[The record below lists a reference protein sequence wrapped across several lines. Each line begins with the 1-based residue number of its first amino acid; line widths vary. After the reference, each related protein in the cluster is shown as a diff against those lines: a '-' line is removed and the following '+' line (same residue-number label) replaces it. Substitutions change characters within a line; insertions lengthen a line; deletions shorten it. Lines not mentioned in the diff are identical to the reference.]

1 VVKLLNTDIHK
12 YNFQILNYNAMSDKD
27 TLTLSDITGQAEV
40 LTSETINDSVKSE
53 KFKLIIGQFAA
64 KLKSTVLAGIGV
76 LVFIGFWSLLS
87 AYTKE
92 ALPGPLATFTVL
104 KEMLSDPFYDYGPND
119 KGIGLQLF
127 NSIKTVL
134 SGFLLGSLIAIP
146 IGILM
151 GASTICKQIFYPIV
165 QLLKP
170 VSPLAWFPIGLVV
183 FKDTGM
189 ATIFIVF
196 ITSLWSTLINTSFGV
211 ASIPQDHKNVAKA
224 FGFSKMR
231 YLTKILIPYSLPHII
246 TGLRLSISVAW
257 LVIVAGEMLSGG
269 AGIGFFV
276 WDSWNALSLEKV
288 ISAIII
294 IGIVGLLFDKL
305 FTFIES
311 KVAYKA

>member
-1 VVKLLNTDIHK
+1 
-12 YNFQILNYNAMSDKD
+12 MSDKN
-27 TLTLSDITGQAEV
+27 TLTIDAID
-40 LTSETINDSVKSE
+40 SENTVSTAIKKSFLEENIKLKGALNTFIVKS
-53 KFKLIIGQFAA
+53 
-64 KLKSTVLAGIGV
+64 KSILLAGLGLILLG
-76 LVFIGFWSLLS
+76 GFWQLLS
-87 AYTKE
+87 IYTE
-92 ALPGPLATFTVL
+92 NALPDPAATLTVFF
-104 KEMLSDPFYDYGPND
+104 EMVSDPFYDYGPND

-134 SGFLLGSLIAIP
+134 LGFLLGSLIAIP
-146 IGILM
+146 VGILM

-183 FKDTGM
+183 FKDTGL

-288 ISAIII
+288 ISAILI
-294 IGIVGLLFDKL
+294 IGIVGLLFDKI
-305 FTFIES
+305 FTYIEN

>member
-1 VVKLLNTDIHK
+1 
-12 YNFQILNYNAMSDKD
+12 MSDKN
-27 TLTLSDITGQAEV
+27 TLTIDAALQAKNH
-40 LTSETINDSVKSE
+40 TSKNIYVKAAE
-53 KFKLIIGQFAA
+53 NFKL
-64 KLKSTVLAGIGV
+64 KLILKTVVTKIKSLLLAGTGLFIFGGLWSMLSIYTRGELPSPTATLTVL
-76 LVFIGFWSLLS
+76 L
-87 AYTKE
+87 
-92 ALPGPLATFTVL
+92 
-104 KEMLSDPFYDYGPND
+104 EMLSDPFYNYGPND

-127 NSIKTVL
+127 ASIKTVL
-134 SGFLLGSLIAIP
+134 FGFLLGSLIAIP
-146 IGILM
+146 VGILM
-151 GASTICKQIFYPIV
+151 GASTVCKQIFYPIV

-189 ATIFIVF
+189 ATVFIVF

-231 YLTKILIPYSLPHII
+231 YLTKILIPYSLPHVI

-269 AGIGFFV
+269 SGIGFFV

-294 IGIVGLLFDKL
+294 IGIIGLLFDKI
-305 FTFIES
+305 FTIIEK
-311 KVAYKA
+311 KVTYKS

>member
-1 VVKLLNTDIHK
+1 MSNNIVTIDDLKQNTAI
-12 YNFQILNYNAMSDKD
+12 
-27 TLTLSDITGQAEV
+27 V
-40 LTSETINDSVKSE
+40 SETNVASSINNEKTKEFLNLMLEKSKSVL
-53 KFKLIIGQFAA
+53 FAMIGLF
-64 KLKSTVLAGIGV
+64 
-76 LVFIGFWSLLS
+76 VFGGFWSLLS
-87 AYTKE
+87 LYTE
-92 ALPGPLATFTVL
+92 AALPGPVATLTVL

-151 GASTICKQIFYPIV
+151 GASTTCKQIFYPIV

-211 ASIPQDHKNVAKA
+211 ASIPQDHKNVSKA

-294 IGIVGLLFDKL
+294 IGIVGLLFDRI
-305 FTFIES
+305 FTFIEN

>member
-1 VVKLLNTDIHK
+1 MSEKNTLTIEDALDSSINIATESQVNSAEESLKLKLALNT
-12 YNFQILNYNAMSDKD
+12 IL
-27 TLTLSDITGQAEV
+27 E
-40 LTSETINDSVKSE
+40 KS
-53 KFKLIIGQFAA
+53 
-64 KLKSTVLAGIGV
+64 KSTLFASIGV
-76 LVFIGFWSLLS
+76 LVFGGFWSLLS
-87 AYTKE
+87 LYTE
-92 ALPGPLATFTVL
+92 GALPGPLATLTVL

-127 NSIKTVL
+127 ASIKTVL

-151 GASTICKQIFYPIV
+151 GASTTCKQIFYPIV

-183 FKDTGM
+183 FKDTGL
-189 ATIFIVF
+189 ATVFIVF

-224 FGFSKMR
+224 FGFSKKR

-288 ISAIII
+288 ISAILI
-294 IGIVGLLFDKL
+294 IGIVGLLFDRI
-305 FTFIES
+305 FTFIEN

>member
-1 VVKLLNTDIHK
+1 
-12 YNFQILNYNAMSDKD
+12 MSNKD
-27 TLTLSDITGQAEV
+27 TLTLNDIADQTEV
-40 LTSETINDSVKSE
+40 LMENTAIDAGKNE
-53 KFKLIIGQFAA
+53 KWKLILNSISI
-64 KLKSTVLAGIGV
+64 KLKSTALAGIGIA
-76 LVFIGFWSLLS
+76 LFIGFWSLLS
-87 AYTKE
+87 YYTKE

-134 SGFLLGSLIAIP
+134 LGFLLGSLVAIP

-151 GASTICKQIFYPIV
+151 GASTICKQIMYPIV

-183 FKDTGM
+183 FKDTGL
-189 ATIFIVF
+189 AAIFIVF
-196 ITSLWSTLINTSFGV
+196 ITSLWSTLINTSFGI

-294 IGIVGLLFDKL
+294 IGIVGLLFDKF
-305 FTFIES
+305 FTFIEN

>member
-1 VVKLLNTDIHK
+1 
-12 YNFQILNYNAMSDKD
+12 MSNS
-27 TLTLSDITGQAEV
+27 TTA
-40 LTSETINDSVKSE
+40 TIEIKVEE
-53 KFKLIIGQFAA
+53 KVHSKKKIIGGLIKKKTLRKASRFILEKAKSILFACIG
-64 KLKSTVLAGIGV
+64 LAI
-76 LVFIGFWSLLS
+76 FCGFWSILS
-87 AYTKE
+87 IYTE
-92 ALPGPLATFTVL
+92 AALPGPTATLTVL
-104 KEMLSDPFYDYGPND
+104 YEMLSDPFYDYGPND

-127 NSIKTVL
+127 VSIKTVL
-134 SGFLLGSLIAIP
+134 LGFSLGSLFAIP
-146 IGILM
+146 FGILI
-151 GASTICKQIFYPIV
+151 GASSFFKKIFYPIV
-165 QLLKP
+165 QFLKP

-211 ASIPQDHKNVAKA
+211 STIPEDHKNVAKA
-224 FGFSKMR
+224 FGFSKWR
-231 YLTKILIPYSLPHII
+231 YLTKVVFPYTLPHII

-294 IGIVGLLFDKL
+294 IGFVGIIFDGF
-305 FTFIES
+305 FTMIEN
-311 KVAYKA
+311 KVSYKA

>member
-1 VVKLLNTDIHK
+1 
-12 YNFQILNYNAMSDKD
+12 MSDKD
-27 TLTLSDITGQAEV
+27 TLTLEALSIKAEV
-40 LTSETINDSVKSE
+40 LTPDNNFDSVKSG
-53 KFKLIIGQFAA
+53 KFKLILNAVA
-64 KLKSTVLAGIGV
+64 LKLKSTALAGVGIA
-76 LVFIGFWSLLS
+76 LFIGFWSLLS
-87 AYTKE
+87 FYTKY
-92 ALPGPLATFTVL
+92 ALPGPTATLTVL

-134 SGFLLGSLIAIP
+134 MGFLLGSLVAIP

-151 GASTICKQIFYPIV
+151 GASTICKQIMYPIV

-183 FKDTGM
+183 FKDTGL

-196 ITSLWSTLINTSFGV
+196 ITSLWSTLINTSFGI

-231 YLTKILIPYSLPHII
+231 YLTKILIPFSLPHII

-294 IGIVGLLFDKL
+294 IGIVGLLFDKF
-305 FTFIES
+305 FTFVEN

>member
-1 VVKLLNTDIHK
+1 
-12 YNFQILNYNAMSDKD
+12 MSDKN
-27 TLTLSDITGQAEV
+27 TLTIDALESSVIVSAETQKSF
-40 LTSETINDSVKSE
+40 LEENETLKFALNTIFEKS
-53 KFKLIIGQFAA
+53 KSIFFAA
-64 KLKSTVLAGIGV
+64 IG
-76 LVFIGFWSLLS
+76 LLIFGGFWSLLS
-87 AYTKE
+87 IYTAD
-92 ALPGPLATFTVL
+92 ALPGPVATLTVL

-134 SGFLLGSLIAIP
+134 SGFLLGSLVAIP
-146 IGILM
+146 IGILI

-294 IGIVGLLFDKL
+294 IGIVGLFFDRI
-305 FTFIES
+305 FTYFET
-311 KVAYKA
+311 KVAYKS

>member
-1 VVKLLNTDIHK
+1 
-12 YNFQILNYNAMSDKD
+12 MSNKD
-27 TLTLSDITGQAEV
+27 TLTLNDIADQTEV
-40 LTSETINDSVKSE
+40 LMESAAIDNGRNE
-53 KFKLIIGQFAA
+53 KLKLILNSVLI
-64 KLKSTVLAGIGV
+64 KLKSTAFAGIGIA
-76 LVFIGFWSLLS
+76 LFIGFWSLLS
-87 AYTKE
+87 FYTKD

-134 SGFLLGSLIAIP
+134 LGFLLGSLVAIP

-151 GASTICKQIFYPIV
+151 GASTICKQIMYPIV

-196 ITSLWSTLINTSFGV
+196 ITSLWSTLINTSFGI

-231 YLTKILIPYSLPHII
+231 YLTKILIPFSLPHII

-294 IGIVGLLFDKL
+294 IGIVGLIFDKF
-305 FTFIES
+305 FTYVEN
-311 KVAYKA
+311 KVSYKA

>member
-1 VVKLLNTDIHK
+1 
-12 YNFQILNYNAMSDKD
+12 MSDRD
-27 TLTLSDITGQAEV
+27 TLTIEELEQPIAVMEEIKTEASASKEK
-40 LTSETINDSVKSE
+40 LTLLLNLFFVKSTSI
-53 KFKLIIGQFAA
+53 LFA
-64 KLKSTVLAGIGV
+64 GV
-76 LVFIGFWSLLS
+76 GLLVFCGFWSLLS
-87 AYTKE
+87 VYTQN
-92 ALPGPLATFTVL
+92 ALPTPIATLTVL

-127 NSIKTVL
+127 QSIKTVL
-134 SGFLLGSLIAIP
+134 SGFLFGSLIAIP

-224 FGFSKMR
+224 FGFSKWR
-231 YLTKILIPYSLPHII
+231 YLTKILVPYSLPHII

-294 IGIVGLLFDKL
+294 IGIVGLLFDRI
-305 FTFIES
+305 FTFFEN

>member
-1 VVKLLNTDIHK
+1 MSNKNTLTVDALDQVISIATESTTAVASENSNLKL
-12 YNFQILNYNAMSDKD
+12 ILNS
-27 TLTLSDITGQAEV
+27 V
-40 LTSETINDSVKSE
+40 LIKTKSLALASVGL
-53 KFKLIIGQFAA
+53 F
-64 KLKSTVLAGIGV
+64 
-76 LVFIGFWSLLS
+76 VFGGFWSLLS
-87 AYTKE
+87 YFTKD
-92 ALPGPLATFTVL
+92 ALPGPQATLTVL
-104 KEMLSDPFYDYGPND
+104 YEMISDPFYDYGPND

-127 NSIKTVL
+127 SSIKTVL
-134 SGFLLGSLIAIP
+134 MGFLLGSLIAIP

-151 GASTICKQIFYPIV
+151 GASTVCKQIFYPIV

-183 FKDTGM
+183 FKDTGL

-224 FGFSKMR
+224 FGFSKTR

-305 FTFIES
+305 FTYIES
-311 KVAYKA
+311 KVAYQG

>member
-1 VVKLLNTDIHK
+1 
-12 YNFQILNYNAMSDKD
+12 MSDKNS
-27 TLTLSDITGQAEV
+27 LTIDALSAESIQEQAIATSSDQGKANLKLL
-40 LTSETINDSVKSE
+40 LTNLLQKS
-53 KFKLIIGQFAA
+53 KSSLFA
-64 KLKSTVLAGIGV
+64 
-76 LVFIGFWSLLS
+76 LVGLFLFGGFWSLIS
-87 AYTKE
+87 YFTKQ
-92 ALPGPLATFTVL
+92 ALPGPVATLTVL

-127 NSIKTVL
+127 TSIKTVL
-134 SGFLLGSLIAIP
+134 SGFLIGSLFAIP

-183 FKDTGM
+183 FKDTGI

-211 ASIPQDHKNVAKA
+211 GSIPQDHKNVAKA
-224 FGFSKMR
+224 FGFTKMR

-294 IGIVGLLFDKL
+294 IGLVGLLFDRI
-305 FTFIES
+305 FTYIEH
-311 KVAYKA
+311 KVAYKG

>member
-1 VVKLLNTDIHK
+1 
-12 YNFQILNYNAMSDKD
+12 MSDKNTLTID
-27 TLTLSDITGQAEV
+27 TLDSEINVSTETKKSVTEENYKLKLALNTL
-40 LTSETINDSVKSE
+40 LVKS
-53 KFKLIIGQFAA
+53 
-64 KLKSTVLAGIGV
+64 KSLLLAGVG
-76 LVFIGFWSLLS
+76 LFVFGGFWSLLS
-87 AYTKE
+87 YYTKD
-92 ALPGPLATFTVL
+92 ALPGPIPTLTVL

-127 NSIKTVL
+127 SSIKTVL
-134 SGFLLGSLIAIP
+134 MGFLLGSLIAIP

-189 ATIFIVF
+189 ATIVIVF

-305 FTFIES
+305 FTFIEN
-311 KVAYKA
+311 KVAY

>member
-1 VVKLLNTDIHK
+1 
-12 YNFQILNYNAMSDKD
+12 MSDKN
-27 TLTLSDITGQAEV
+27 TLTLDGLDSSVDVAIT
-40 LTSETINDSVKSE
+40 SKKSFLE
-53 KFKLIIGQFAA
+53 ENYKFKIALDNTLEKSKSILFAGVGLIAFG
-64 KLKSTVLAGIGV
+64 
-76 LVFIGFWSLLS
+76 GFWSLLS
-87 AYTKE
+87 AYTE
-92 ALPGPLATFTVL
+92 QALPGPIATLTVL

-127 NSIKTVL
+127 VSIKTVL
-134 SGFLLGSLIAIP
+134 LGFSLGSLVAIP
-146 IGILM
+146 IGILI
-151 GASTICKQIFYPIV
+151 GANTICKQIFYPIV

-211 ASIPQDHKNVAKA
+211 ASIPQDHKNVATA
-224 FGFSKMR
+224 FGFSNMR

-288 ISAIII
+288 ISAILI
-294 IGIVGLLFDKL
+294 IGIVGLLFDRL
-305 FTFIES
+305 FTYFEN

>member
-1 VVKLLNTDIHK
+1 
-12 YNFQILNYNAMSDKD
+12 MSDKN
-27 TLTLSDITGQAEV
+27 TLTIDASDSSINVTEIATKTSFFDKYKGI
-40 LTSETINDSVKSE
+40 LTLNTIIEKS
-53 KFKLIIGQFAA
+53 KSLFFAA
-64 KLKSTVLAGIGV
+64 IG
-76 LVFIGFWSLLS
+76 LIAFGGFWSILS
-87 AYTKE
+87 AYTQN
-92 ALPGPLATFTVL
+92 ALPGPVATLTVL

-134 SGFLLGSLIAIP
+134 SGFLLGSLVAIP
-146 IGILM
+146 LGILM

-288 ISAIII
+288 ISAILI
-294 IGIVGLLFDKL
+294 IGIVGLLFDRI
-305 FTFIES
+305 FTFIEN